1 MFESWLE
8 PPEFDNPDC
17 VCGCEAW
24 DECVCDADVCEGC
37 GFLPCACDELYDAE
51 HGK

>member
-17 VCGCEAW
+17 DCGCDAW
-24 DECVCDADVCEGC
+24 DECACGTEPCDGC
-37 GFLPCACDELYDAE
+37 GFSDCQCDFDED
-51 HGK
+51 K